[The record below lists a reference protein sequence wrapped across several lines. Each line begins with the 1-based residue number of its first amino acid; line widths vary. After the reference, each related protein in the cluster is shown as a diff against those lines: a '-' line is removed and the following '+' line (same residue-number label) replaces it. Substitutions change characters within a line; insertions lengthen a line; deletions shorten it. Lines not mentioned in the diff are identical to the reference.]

1 MAQLGSDPR
10 LTAMLCAAG
19 DDVHAIASAALLVAI
34 LEDPRSGSV
43 DLRDA
48 LNQPQPQWRRARH
61 WQQRLNAGQGRVDA
75 DRFPAL
81 LAAGFAD
88 RLAQRRGHSAR
99 YQLANGIGAMLD
111 EHDGL
116 SRYEWLIAPS
126 LLQGP
131 AALMRACWRCR

>member
-1 MAQLGSDPR
+1 
-10 LTAMLCAAG
+10 
-19 DDVHAIASAALLVAI
+19 
-34 LEDPRSGSV
+34 
-43 DLRDA
+43 
-48 LNQPQPQWRRARH
+48 
-61 WQQRLNAGQGRVDA
+61 QQRREAIGVNTPLTCIQ
-75 DRFPAL
+75 AL

-126 LLQGP
+126 LLQG
-131 AALMRACWRCR
+131 ASSADAR